1 MDTALFY
8 FLMSIIVVAG
18 VYVALLYKNGK
29 KVQIM
34 QIIQALVYEAEVKL
48 GNGTGDLKYDYV
60 VKRIY
65 AILPSPIKMFISDR
79 LLDTWIKIAVDELQ
93 ETLKEQIDKA
103 TLK

>member
-1 MDTALFY
+1 MDTTLFY

-34 QIIQALVYEAEVKL
+34 QIIQALVYEAEMKL
-48 GNGTGDLKYDYV
+48 GSGTGDLKYDYV

-79 LLDTWIKIAVDELQ
+79 LLDTWIEIAVDELQ
-93 ETLKEQIDKA
+93 EILKEQIDKA